1 MHQAWRNFLQ
11 PGFFLRTCRKK
22 SMRVCLC
29 VLFAMMIT
37 ACNFFRTEVE
47 LGRPR
52 LETGDYY
59 TGGNHSHGNDGRDTS
74 LYVTCKG
81 RTS

>member
-29 VLFAMMIT
+29 VYIRVRFFLKEKDYLCNIET
-37 ACNFFRTEVE
+37 ADN
-47 LGRPR
+47 
-52 LETGDYY
+52 
-59 TGGNHSHGNDGRDTS
+59 NN
-74 LYVTCKG
+74 
-81 RTS
+81 